1 MRTRRISQRIIIP
14 AAVGLAGTVILI
26 VALPS
31 WLLFSLLG
39 AGLVCTAYVVYQH
52 GM

>member
-1 MRTRRISQRIIIP
+1 MKARKVSQRTMIS
-14 AAVGLAGTVILI
+14 AALGVAGAVILV

-39 AGLVCTAYVVYQH
+39 VGLVAGAYLTYKS